1 MGTSDIGNWLF
12 RHRTWLPLPIV
23 AALLLIPASA
33 LPSFLLWIGVLV
45 VIAGEW
51 LRLWAVRHIGAVS
64 RTRSERLGPLVT
76 TGPFG
81 YTRNPLYI
89 GNFALW
95 VGFTISAGLVW
106 LLPIVVLVL
115 AFEYHAI
122 VRWEERLLEGRIGDP
137 YREYVSSVP
146 RWMPGSRATQ
156 AVASAQPGAR
166 FSWSETLFSERGTLI
181 AIVAGYSLLWLKA
194 WLLMT

>member
-1 MGTSDIGNWLF
+1 MGASDIGNWLF
-12 RHRTWLPLPIV
+12 RHRTWLPLPIA

-33 LPSFLLWIGVLV
+33 RPSFLVWIGVMV

-137 YREYVSSVP
+137 YRAYVSSVP

-156 AVASAQPGAR
+156 AAASAQPGAR
-166 FSWSETLFSERGTLI
+166 FSWPETLFSERGTLI
-181 AIVAGYSLLWLKA
+181 AIVAGYCLLWLKA

>member
-1 MGTSDIGNWLF
+1 M
-12 RHRTWLPLPIV
+12 
-23 AALLLIPASA
+23 
-33 LPSFLLWIGVLV
+33 V

-137 YREYVSSVP
+137 YRAYVSSVP

-156 AVASAQPGAR
+156 AAASAQPGAR
-166 FSWSETLFSERGTLI
+166 FSWPETLFSERGTLI
-181 AIVAGYSLLWLKA
+181 AIVAGYCLLWLKA